1 MLHNTL
7 LVPHVLETESAVA
20 LPSSTHSRDHH
31 MQSRERMLNESQAG
45 QKCAGCPILGI
56 SGSRSVTHRGFIMI
70 WLNWMSTALWKPM
83 VYLPGVKAVLVF
95 PLPPDRSPP
104 TRLPWPKPH
113 VGTRLAENNHT
124 VTCLP
129 PASGNWEF
137 TGIEGTGGSSH
148 ELHSW
153 YRNLSS
159 SWYFRVSY
167 MLFSFPEINL
177 YGKKKKREKNPQSFR
192 GIRNQFQEALSS
204 LMVNAATESKCILL
218 CVCTGLIFLLS
229 FIQKQ
234 RRKTAG
240 CYVTHCWNTTVLFI
254 ADLSGVEWFSVW
266 SMRKQEAWTRWDAFS
281 SPDTWDPSLAAV
293 DGYGE
298 WNRTVRK

>member
-1 MLHNTL
+1 M
-7 LVPHVLETESAVA
+7 ETGN
-20 LPSSTHSRDHH
+20 
-31 MQSRERMLNESQAG
+31 SRELRELEAVHMSYTLGTAIYLQV
-45 QKCAGCPILGI
+45 GI
-56 SGSRSVTHRGFIMI
+56 SEFHICCSVSLKLT
-70 WLNWMSTALWKPM
+70 
-83 VYLPGVKAVLVF
+83 
-95 PLPPDRSPP
+95 
-104 TRLPWPKPH
+104 
-113 VGTRLAENNHT
+113 
-124 VTCLP
+124 
-129 PASGNWEF
+129 F
-137 TGIEGTGGSSH
+137 TE
-148 ELHSW
+148 
-153 YRNLSS
+153 
-159 SWYFRVSY
+159 
-167 MLFSFPEINL
+167 
-177 YGKKKKREKNPQSFR
+177 KKKKREKNPQSFR